1 MWCSDASSVN
11 QLHGIGNNF
20 WLLVSLFCQTVTGK
34 KKAIQPNGYVY
45 WQPIWF
51 LISWKQTYPAI
62 RMFPLEITQHCI
74 VWVFYFFGNW
84 SPTCQR
90 RWWWKIFHKVSF
102 SKNPNTQFSQI
113 RKTKFLKSKFQ
124 KVTFSNFLCL
134 DFSTF

>member
-1 MWCSDASSVN
+1 MFWCFFSESIAWNWKQFLTACVLVLSD
-11 QLHGIGNNF
+11 
-20 WLLVSLFCQTVTGK
+20 CDRK

-124 KVTFSNFLCL
+124 KVTFSNFLRL